1 MLLGFKKRFAAY
13 VEEGSKTHTIRA
25 RRKIA
30 PRVGETCHCYEAL
43 RTKHT
48 RLLGRFVCVG
58 VQDITLHFH
67 AGSPVVRINEV
78 LLSLDETE
86 ALFWRDGFRANPPS
100 SMSQA
105 ALFWGTNAK
114 FSGHIIH
121 WDFDRRP
128 VHKGDFVSR
137 ASHGGKRANSG
148 GKPTCLCDLV
158 SCGVCRH
165 RNLRRARE
173 APGYIP
179 QRVRRPDGATHSR
192 PRRRFSVIG
201 PRQPIPRYDWDRTAI
216 DEDWYAIDPEV
227 N

>member
-30 PRVGETCHCYEAL
+30 PKVGETCHCYEAL

-48 RLLGRFVCVG
+48 RLLGRFICVG

-67 AGSPVVRINEV
+67 AGSPVVRIDQV

-105 ALFWGTNAK
+105 ALFWGKDAN

-121 WDFDRRP
+121 WDFGQP
-128 VHKGDFVSR
+128 VKKGE
-137 ASHGGKRANSG
+137 GLMSG
-148 GKPTCLCDLV
+148 GRREKSGRKPTCA
-158 SCGVCRH
+158 
-165 RNLRRARE
+165 RATSHYI
-173 APGYIP
+173 GYFP
-179 QRVRRPDGATHSR
+179 WKSQLWKA
-192 PRRRFSVIG
+192 SVIDG
-201 PRQPIPRYDWDRTAI
+201 VRKVLPVKKGDS
-216 DEDWYAIDPEV
+216 
-227 N
+227 